1 MSIIPPRSCREN
13 EELTVAKDE
22 IDPEELDVEIE
33 IDGEELDILEDL
45 DDEPLLGED
54 DDIVDDDTDEDDDD
68 SMGATIV
75 RKAGDDDDDEDD
87 MVAPDDVEEDLAEIL
102 KDRLASEDLPAE
114 EDEVAEIDDRGAGDD
129 ALQPKRADEVQCS
142 VCFLLVR
149 PNAPACPMSD
159 DMCPVFVN
167 K

>member
-1 MSIIPPRSCREN
+1 M
-13 EELTVAKDE
+13 AKDE
-22 IDPEELDVEIE
+22 IDPEELDEELE
-33 IDGEELDILEDL
+33 IDGEELDIEDL
-45 DDEPLLGED
+45 DDDSLLSED
-54 DDIVDDDTDEDDDD
+54 DDLVDDEDGDDEDAV
-68 SMGATIV
+68 GATIV
-75 RKAGDDDDDEDD
+75 RKPGDDDDDEDD

-102 KDRLASEDLPAE
+102 KDRLASEDVPAE
-114 EDEVAEIDDRGAGDD
+114 EDEVLEVDERGMGED

-159 DMCPVFVN
+159 DMCPVFIN

>member
-1 MSIIPPRSCREN
+1 M
-13 EELTVAKDE
+13 AKDE
-22 IDPEELDVEIE
+22 IDPEELDEELE
-33 IDGEELDILEDL
+33 IDGEELDIEDL
-45 DDEPLLGED
+45 DDASLLSED
-54 DDIVDDDTDEDDDD
+54 DDLVDDEDGDDEDAV
-68 SMGATIV
+68 GATIV
-75 RKAGDDDDDEDD
+75 RKPGDDDDDEDD

-102 KDRLASEDLPAE
+102 KDRLASEDVPAE
-114 EDEVAEIDDRGAGDD
+114 EDEVLEVDERGMGED

-159 DMCPVFVN
+159 DMCPVFIN

>member
-1 MSIIPPRSCREN
+1 M
-13 EELTVAKDE
+13 AKDE
-22 IDPEELDVEIE
+22 IDPEELDEELE
-33 IDGEELDILEDL
+33 IDGEELDIEDL
-45 DDEPLLGED
+45 DDDSLLSED
-54 DDIVDDDTDEDDDD
+54 DDLVDDEDGDDEDAV
-68 SMGATIV
+68 GATIV
-75 RKAGDDDDDEDD
+75 RKPGDDDDDEDD

-102 KDRLASEDLPAE
+102 KDRLASEDVRAE
-114 EDEVAEIDDRGAGDD
+114 EDEVLEVDERGMGED

-159 DMCPVFVN
+159 DMCPVFIN